1 MPGKRTTW
9 RGPYAE
15 HSAFDLCNRFV
26 IPKWINLLPSAEN
39 EGHFSGVRKCLWWEK
54 SSSGCRPLKAKGVTQ
69 EQTANGLTRCFFQ
82 GLSRGMSL
90 CIVDSSC
97 AGIAF
102 LHGFFQEKNA
112 LCARWLTVCRNMQE
126 LQLTLA

>member
-1 MPGKRTTW
+1 MSVVGKV
-9 RGPYAE
+9 
-15 HSAFDLCNRFV
+15 F
-26 IPKWINLLPSAEN
+26 
-39 EGHFSGVRKCLWWEK
+39 LWV
-54 SSSGCRPLKAKGVTQ
+54 KGVTQ

-82 GLSRGMSL
+82 GLSRGISS

-112 LCARWLTVCRNMQE
+112 LCALWLTRNMQE
-126 LQLTLA
+126 LQLRLWLEVF